1 MPSQQHTPEA
11 VFGQRRPTREERQAR
26 GREIR
31 EQVPLASLATV
42 PQAAD
47 RSAPLRILHTQD
59 ADRDQQLVPLRYER
73 MAADPFAFLRGSA
86 AVMAADL
93 HLLPTSGISVQ
104 LCGDAHVANF
114 GLFASAERTQVFDV
128 NDFDETLPGPFDWDV
143 RRLAASAAV
152 AAQVAGHGDKA
163 ALRAAK
169 EAGWRYREAMAKL
182 SRMSTLDAWFVTL
195 DLDSLTTA
203 LEGSPIEDELTRQ
216 GRKAEKR
223 TGDSAAAKLT
233 EVVDGQRR
241 FRSDPPLLVPLI
253 EADPD
258 GALRRLAPVYEEYL
272 ATLEPDRAA
281 LFAHY
286 SFVDLA
292 QKVVG
297 VGSVG
302 TRAGVMLLESGD
314 GEPILLQVKQA
325 LASVLEPYLGASAFE
340 NHAQRV
346 VVGQRLMQATG
357 DPFLGWVRGGL
368 EGHRDFYLRQLHD
381 MKGGIDTARLSK
393 KAMVEYAGLC
403 GAALARAHGRVG
415 DPSLVT
421 GYLGETEEFDE
432 AMADFAMGYAA
443 ITAADH
449 TALAAAQEAAS

>member
-1 MPSQQHTPEA
+1 MTPDQSPA
-11 VFGQRRPTREERQAR
+11 SVFGKRRPTREERRAHGQSV
-26 GREIR
+26 R
-31 EQVPLASLATV
+31 EQVPLASLADV
-42 PQAAD
+42 PASAD
-47 RSAPLRILHTQD
+47 RVSALDVLHGQD
-59 ADRDQQLVPLRYER
+59 ADRDQALIPLRYER

-93 HLLPTSGISVQ
+93 HPLPTSGISVQ

-152 AAQVAGHGDKA
+152 AAQVAGHGDKTA
-163 ALRAAK
+163 RQAAK
-169 EAGWRYREAMAKL
+169 EAGWRYREAMASL
-182 SRMSTLDAWFVTL
+182 SQMSTLGAWFVTL
-195 DLDSLTTA
+195 DLQSLITA
-203 LEGSPIEDELTRQ
+203 LEGSHIGGELSKQ

-223 TGDSAAAKLT
+223 TGDAAAAKLT
-233 EVVDGQRR
+233 EVVDGRRR
-241 FRSDPPLLVPLI
+241 FRSEPPLLVPLA
-253 EADPD
+253 EADPS
-258 GALRRLAPVYEEYL
+258 GTLHRLAPLYEQYL

-281 LFAHY
+281 LFEHY
-286 SFVDLA
+286 SFVDIA

-325 LASVLEPYLGASAFE
+325 MASVLEPYLGQSRFA

-346 VVGQRLMQATG
+346 VVGQRLMQASG

-368 EGHRDFYLRQLHD
+368 EGDQDFYLRQLHD

-403 GAALARAHGRVG
+403 GATLARAHGRVG
-415 DPSLVT
+415 DPSLVS
-421 GYLGETEEFDE
+421 GYLGDTEEFDE
-432 AMADFAMGYAA
+432 AMADFAMAYSALN
-443 ITAADH
+443 TADH
-449 TALAAAQEAAS
+449 AALVAAQDAAS